1 MKKPT
6 IKTARWFAEHVGAR
20 GAVLLVLDDDGQ
32 LAGASWGKTRSECA
46 LMGAALDRLVDRLEQ
61 PEPSLDGSWQGFR
74 DQCLALLARCEELP
88 ERAEDFAGSIIEKVE
103 GMAEWAEENEHATE
117 AMRHALENM
126 ADAVERLLR

>member
-1 MKKPT
+1 M
-6 IKTARWFAEHVGAR
+6 
-20 GAVLLVLDDDGQ
+20 LLVLDDDGR

-46 LMGAALDRLVDRLEQ
+46 LLGTALDRLVDSLEQ
-61 PEPSLDGSWQGFR
+61 PDPLPKPAAAERRGTEPSFDGSWQGFR

-126 ADAVERLLR
+126 ADAVERWLR